1 MDGQNM
7 PELFG
12 DPEAPAAN
20 PQLADRDA
28 RDELD
33 RIRAVRRYGVLDAP
47 ADETYDRIT
56 ALTARLLQVPVALVS
71 IVDADRA
78 WFMSRH
84 GLDLQ
89 EVPRDPTQR
98 SGVFLHDTPWI
109 VKDASLDPRTRS
121 SPLVTS
127 GFGLGFYAAAPLLT
141 NDGYNLG
148 ALCAIDRQP
157 REISPVNIAMLQ
169 DLAALVM
176 HEMELRLEIRCAMKM
191 GDTLR
196 QNTRVE
202 QGRAEYLATHD
213 ALTGLGN
220 RRKLDAVFSAEFNR
234 LRRHGGSLCLFIADI
249 DHFKNINDRY
259 GHATGDE
266 VLAQF
271 GELLRLQMRPTD
283 TSARIGGEEFVVLM
297 PHTKV
302 REALGTAERLRAAM
316 MEQTFGGLKDAITV
330 SIGVAELQQD
340 EARESLLRRADQA
353 LYSAKHAGRN
363 QVVAADP
370 VATN

>member
-1 MDGQNM
+1 MS
-7 PELFG
+7 
-12 DPEAPAAN
+12 DPSSDPGTPAAG
-20 PQLADRDA
+20 A
-28 RDELD
+28 RHAAGGAADELD
-33 RIRAVRRYGVLDAP
+33 RLRAVRRYGVLDAP

-56 ALTARLLQVPVALVS
+56 ALTARLLQVPVALVG
-71 IVDADRA
+71 IADSGRI

-89 EVPRDPTQR
+89 EIPRDPAES
-98 SGVFLHDTPWI
+98 SGVFLHASPWL
-109 VKDASLDPRTRS
+109 VSDASRDPRTRF
-121 SPLVTS
+121 SPLVTN

-157 REISPVNIAMLQ
+157 REISPASVALLP

-176 HEMELRLEIRCAMKM
+176 HEMELRLEIRCAMDM

-202 QGRAEYLATHD
+202 KRRAEHLATHD

-220 RRKLDAVFSAEFNR
+220 RRKLDAVFAAEFNR
-234 LRRHGGSLCLFIADI
+234 LRRHGGSLCLFMADI

-266 VLAQF
+266 VLALF
-271 GELLRLQMRPTD
+271 GELLHQQMRPTD

-297 PHTKV
+297 PHTRV

-316 MEQTFGGLKDAITV
+316 MEQTFGGLKDVITV

-340 EARESLLRRADQA
+340 EDRQSLLRRADQA
-353 LYSAKHAGRN
+353 LYVAKHSGRN

-370 VATN
+370 VVNFGVLGG

>member
-1 MDGQNM
+1 MLE
-7 PELFG
+7 PSG
-12 DPEAPAAN
+12 DPGTPNAD
-20 PQLADRDA
+20 PQRADPDNRN
-28 RDELD
+28 ELD

-56 ALTARLLQVPVALVS
+56 ALTARLLEVPVALVS
-71 IVDADRA
+71 IVDSGRI
-78 WFMSRH
+78 WFMSHH

-89 EVPRDPTQR
+89 EVPRDPAE
-98 SGVFLHDTPWI
+98 SPGVFLHDTPWL
-109 VKDASLDPRTRS
+109 VTDASRDPRTRFN
-121 SPLVTS
+121 PLVTN

-148 ALCAIDRQP
+148 VLCAIDRQP
-157 REISPVNIAMLQ
+157 REISPASVAMLP

-176 HEMELRLEIRCAMKM
+176 HEMEQRLEIRCAMDM

-202 QGRAEYLATHD
+202 KGRAEHLASHD

-234 LRRHGGSLCLFIADI
+234 LRRHGGSLCLFMADI

-271 GELLRLQMRPTD
+271 GELLHQQMRPTD
-283 TSARIGGEEFVVLM
+283 TSARVGGEEFVVLM
-297 PHTKV
+297 PHTRV

-316 MEQTFGGLKDAITV
+316 MEQTFGGLKEAITV

-340 EARESLLRRADQA
+340 EDRESLLRRADQA
-353 LYSAKHAGRN
+353 LYVAKHSGRN
-363 QVVAADP
+363 LVVAADP
-370 VATN
+370 VVNT

>member
-1 MDGQNM
+1 MQ
-7 PELFG
+7 ELSG
-12 DPEAPAAN
+12 DRGTQPPS
-20 PQLADRDA
+20 PQRADLVG
-28 RDELD
+28 RDESD

-56 ALTARLLQVPVALVS
+56 ALAARLLQVPVALVG
-71 IVDADRA
+71 IADSGRI

-89 EVPRDPTQR
+89 EVPRDPAES
-98 SGVFLHDTPWI
+98 SGVFLHDTPWL
-109 VKDASLDPRTRS
+109 VTDTSQDPRTRA
-121 SPLVTS
+121 SPLVTN

-157 REISPVNIAMLQ
+157 REVSETSVALLP

-176 HEMELRLEIRCAMKM
+176 HEMELRLEIRCAMDM

-196 QNTRVE
+196 QNIRVE
-202 QGRAEYLATHD
+202 KRRAEHLATHD

-220 RRKLDAVFSAEFNR
+220 RRKLDAVFAAEFNR
-234 LRRHGGSLCLFIADI
+234 LRRHGGSLSLFMADI
-249 DHFKNINDRY
+249 DHFKSINDRY
-259 GHATGDE
+259 GHGTGDE

-271 GELLRLQMRPTD
+271 GELLHQKMRPTD

-297 PHTKV
+297 PHTRV

-316 MEQTFGGLKDAITV
+316 MEQTFGGLKEIITV
-330 SIGVAELQQD
+330 SIGVAELQQHED
-340 EARESLLRRADQA
+340 RASLLQRADQA
-353 LYSAKHAGRN
+353 LYVAKHSGRN
-363 QVVAADP
+363 LVVAANP
-370 VATN
+370 VVNT

>member
-1 MDGQNM
+1 MAE
-7 PELFG
+7 PFG
-12 DPEAPAAN
+12 DSGTPAAS
-20 PQLADRDA
+20 PQRADRGDHN
-28 RDELD
+28 ELD
-33 RIRAVRRYGVLDAP
+33 RIRAVTRYGVLDAP
-47 ADETYDRIT
+47 ADETYDRIA
-56 ALTARLLQVPVALVS
+56 ALTAKLLQVPVALVA
-71 IVDADRA
+71 IVDSGRI

-89 EVPRDPTQR
+89 EVPRDPAET
-98 SGVFLHDTPWI
+98 SCVFLHDTPLL
-109 VKDASLDPRTRS
+109 VADASQDSRTRF
-121 SPLVTS
+121 SPLVTN

-141 NDGYNLG
+141 NDAYNLG

-157 REISPVNIAMLQ
+157 RDISPASVALLPE
-169 DLAALVM
+169 LAALVV
-176 HEMELRLEIRCAMKM
+176 HEMELRLEIRCAMDM

-202 QGRAEYLATHD
+202 KGRAEHLATHD

-220 RRKLDAVFSAEFNR
+220 RRKLDAVFAAEFNR
-234 LRRHGGSLCLFIADI
+234 LRRHGGSLCLFMADI

-259 GHATGDE
+259 GHATGDD
-266 VLAQF
+266 VLTQF
-271 GELLRLQMRPTD
+271 GELLHQQMRPTD

-297 PHTKV
+297 PHTRV

-340 EARESLLRRADQA
+340 EDRESLLRRADQA
-353 LYSAKHAGRN
+353 LYVAKRSGRN
-363 QVVAADP
+363 LVVAADP
-370 VATN
+370 IVNT